1 MKYIK
6 KTAFLRHATAFC
18 LTLTMLAS
26 SSMFVL
32 AAPDSKVLLGEISIS
47 GNGENGEP
55 PFVKVN
61 GERAVTGRTFPSYS
75 MIETS
80 AATSA
85 DVNLGTVGRISLS
98 PDSTLIL
105 SFSENSIS
113 GKLLTGKI
121 RVSNAKGVSVNI
133 ETPDNALSNDKEIPG
148 AFTIDVQ
155 SGATQATAETGSIFF
170 KDGLPAGKAQTT
182 SSGGSG
188 LWIPLAVY
196 AAIVG
201 VAVTYV
207 VISRNDDDNVVSPI
221 R

>member
-1 MKYIK
+1 MKYDK
-6 KTAFLRHATAFC
+6 RTNFLRNATALC
-18 LTLTMLAS
+18 LTLTIFAS
-26 SSMFVL
+26 SLPFVL
-32 AAPDSKVLLGEISIS
+32 AAPEGKILLGEIAVS
-47 GNGENGEP
+47 GIGENGEP

-75 MIETS
+75 MIETPAS
-80 AATSA
+80 ISA
-85 DVNLGTVGRISLS
+85 DVNLGAVGRIALS
-98 PDSTLIL
+98 PESILIL

-133 ETPDNALSNDKEIPG
+133 ETPDNALSNDK
-148 AFTIDVQ
+148 DVQ
-155 SGATQATAETGSIFF
+155 GNFTVDVKSGTTEATAETGSIFF